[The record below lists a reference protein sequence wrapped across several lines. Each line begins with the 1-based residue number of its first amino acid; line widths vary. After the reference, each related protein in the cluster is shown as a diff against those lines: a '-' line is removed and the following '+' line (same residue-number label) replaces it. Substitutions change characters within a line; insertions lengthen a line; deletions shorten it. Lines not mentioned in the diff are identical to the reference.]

1 MVTRSE
7 TIKHS
12 GPYIRRYASS
22 LFSFCSNVFFFQ
34 NTTNILIFHRTST
47 LSVTFTDK
55 LRCLQSLPGVVQS
68 DVALYS
74 QESQNIKDLHLWK
87 HCPFWKH
94 QGKKI
99 QSYLA
104 VAKKTVMRGASMKYS
119 ILCHLYCTLPL
130 TCISLG
136 PILNTVH
143 VTHLIHARKFPV
155 LHASCVEIPRADFTD
170 AGELRETR
178 ADFA

>member
-1 MVTRSE
+1 ME
-7 TIKHS
+7 T
-12 GPYIRRYASS
+12 
-22 LFSFCSNVFFFQ
+22 L
-34 NTTNILIFHRTST
+34 
-47 LSVTFTDK
+47 
-55 LRCLQSLPGVVQS
+55 CL
-68 DVALYS
+68 
-74 QESQNIKDLHLWK
+74 
-87 HCPFWKH
+87 FWKQ

-104 VAKKTVMRGASMKYS
+104 VAKKTVVRGASMKYS
-119 ILCHLYCTLPL
+119 ILCHLYCTLPF

-143 VTHLIHARKFPV
+143 VTRLIHARKFPV
-155 LHASCVEIPRADFTD
+155 LHASVVEIPRADFTD

>member
-1 MVTRSE
+1 ME
-7 TIKHS
+7 TLC
-12 GPYIRRYASS
+12 
-22 LFSFCSNVFFFQ
+22 LF
-34 NTTNILIFHRTST
+34 
-47 LSVTFTDK
+47 
-55 LRCLQSLPGVVQS
+55 G
-68 DVALYS
+68 
-74 QESQNIKDLHLWK
+74 
-87 HCPFWKH
+87 KH

-130 TCISLG
+130 TRIS
-136 PILNTVH
+136 LNTVH
-143 VTHLIHARKFPV
+143 ATRLIHARKFPV

>member
-1 MVTRSE
+1 ME
-7 TIKHS
+7 TLCLS
-12 GPYIRRYASS
+12 G
-22 LFSFCSNVFFFQ
+22 
-34 NTTNILIFHRTST
+34 
-47 LSVTFTDK
+47 
-55 LRCLQSLPGVVQS
+55 
-68 DVALYS
+68 
-74 QESQNIKDLHLWK
+74 
-87 HCPFWKH
+87 KH

-143 VTHLIHARKFPV
+143 ATRLIHARKFPV
-155 LHASCVEIPRADFTD
+155 LHVWKFPAQILPMQGSCEKLARISHEFCVDFTLILILSRLFPASRGD
-170 AGELRETR
+170 RKYRT
-178 ADFA
+178 FAVSILYQIKEEDCTICAAKSKALICCAVTAQLICAFVFA

>member
-1 MVTRSE
+1 ME
-7 TIKHS
+7 TLC
-12 GPYIRRYASS
+12 
-22 LFSFCSNVFFFQ
+22 LF
-34 NTTNILIFHRTST
+34 
-47 LSVTFTDK
+47 
-55 LRCLQSLPGVVQS
+55 G
-68 DVALYS
+68 
-74 QESQNIKDLHLWK
+74 
-87 HCPFWKH
+87 KH

-104 VAKKTVMRGASMKYS
+104 VAKKTVMRGASMKFS
-119 ILCHLYCTLPL
+119 ILSVCHLYCTLPL
-130 TCISLG
+130 TRISLG

-143 VTHLIHARKFPV
+143 ATRLIHARKFPV

>member
-1 MVTRSE
+1 ME
-7 TIKHS
+7 T
-12 GPYIRRYASS
+12 
-22 LFSFCSNVFFFQ
+22 L
-34 NTTNILIFHRTST
+34 
-47 LSVTFTDK
+47 
-55 LRCLQSLPGVVQS
+55 CL
-68 DVALYS
+68 
-74 QESQNIKDLHLWK
+74 
-87 HCPFWKH
+87 FWKH

-104 VAKKTVMRGASMKYS
+104 VAKKTVMRGAS

-143 VTHLIHARKFPV
+143 VTRLIHARKFPV

-170 AGELRETR
+170 AGELREKSR
-178 ADFA
+178 GFRMNFAWILREF